1 MSSDWDLTKQDW
13 ALLSRCNKCAQ
24 QLFPQSQQM
33 ADRWSASAFHRC
45 KEEGV
50 TPEALR
56 DRRAPGITQLIA
68 RRQRINPVL
77 RQLYRLP

>member
-1 MSSDWDLTKQDW
+1 MSSDWNLSKDDW

-33 ADRWSASAFHRC
+33 ADRWAEGAFHRC
-45 KEEGV
+45 KDEGV
-50 TPEALR
+50 SPEFLR

-68 RRQRINPVL
+68 NRRPNPTL
-77 RQLYRLP
+77 RRMYRLP